1 MRLEEVL
8 DIDIG
13 ESSASQA
20 GGKLVPNDF
29 RSLGRNAEDDFE
41 NDVVQR
47 LSPAIRP
54 QDVPGGRPHGALR
67 RSLAERP

>member
-1 MRLEEVL
+1 MRLEEVF

-20 GGKLVPNDF
+20 GGKLGADYFGNFSRD
-29 RSLGRNAEDDFE
+29 AEDDFE

-47 LSPAIRP
+47 LSPAIRS
-54 QDVPGGRPHGALR
+54 QEVSGGRPHGAPR